1 MKHAWA
7 EIRYNWKKYLMIEL
21 LIVLMMFMVVFL
33 TGLAGGLAEQSSGA
47 LKELPA
53 EGFVLS
59 SDAKNLLADSSMS
72 LEEADNLQSEL
83 SGRVTTFSVERSGLK
98 KEDSADK
105 QDAVYFILEEDSFL
119 MPEVLEGN
127 SLQAGENQVL
137 LSEEFTE
144 AGIELGEEL
153 IDTKS
158 DMTLKVVG
166 FIERQTYTFAP
177 VAIISQDTDRQ
188 MKLTINPAAEES
200 YQTLA
205 LEDSD
210 QMITTEGFQVSSKS
224 DLIEQVPGYAAQ
236 QLTVNLISGV
246 LLFVSAAILGIF
258 FYILTLQKRQQFG
271 VMRAIGLSIRE
282 IVSIQFGQGFFL
294 AILGVG
300 LGSTLAL
307 GTMSFL
313 PSKVPVTIDL
323 SSALLAAGIF
333 VGMAVFSIL
342 VSCLQIVKID
352 PVKII
357 GGGDV

>member
-47 LKELPA
+47 LKELSA

-83 SGRVTTFSVERSGLK
+83 SGRVTAFSVERSGLK
-98 KEDSADK
+98 KEDRAEK
-105 QDAVYFILEEDSFL
+105 QDAVYFVLEEDSFL

-137 LSEEFTE
+137 LSEEFAE
-144 AGIELGEEL
+144 AGIELGDVL
-153 IDTKS
+153 LDTKS
-158 DMTLKVVG
+158 DLTLEVVG

-177 VAIISQDTDRQ
+177 LAIISQETDRQ
-188 MKLTINPAAEES
+188 MKLAINPAAEER
-200 YQTLA
+200 YQSLA
-205 LEDSD
+205 LEDSS
-210 QMITTEGFQVSSKS
+210 QMVTTEGFTVSSKS

-300 LGSTLAL
+300 LGSALAL
-307 GTMSFL
+307 GTMSLL

-323 SSALLAAGIF
+323 SSALFAAGIF